1 MRLVRVSIEGYRSI
15 KERLDVTLDP
25 HVTVLL
31 GANDHGK
38 TNFLQALRHLNEGAG
53 FETDD
58 LNWDKAEHAESQP
71 ALRFELEL
79 SESEQE
85 YLVRLD
91 IAARLASASN
101 AAREEALENWRAARV
116 ALKEAQDDLAAK
128 NGDVESA
135 AASAKQASEAR
146 TADPENQDLIAE
158 EVAATARVG
167 AEKEEQKRLAELVKG
182 RTQVVDSHAL
192 AFAIAE
198 GREIEAGALR
208 EGQPTGPAVETAAS
222 EQEALAETRSR
233 ALKRLTAKVK
243 AAESVVNE
251 LPEDAEEEPR
261 EKANSELS
269 AVQSEEAQAKKESE
283 EQRTK
288 ANQLRAAAEAVAQ
301 IEAGDQ
307 AAVALDLPV
316 AELRKPRCAP
326 PTLMVSR
333 TGLKGALLAET
344 PEDLEDT
351 AVQFFL
357 DRNLPKIEVV
367 EPIDKL
373 PDDVSFTQLEQP
385 GYAFMRGIFLYAG
398 LRPDEWKSIFTQDS
412 RSAMRLEQ
420 ASAKLN
426 DTLRASWSQGKELTF
441 RLTHDSKRSRI
452 TLEIKDPAV
461 ATTFTKPS
469 RRSSGFTHFF
479 ALKTVLHALQS
490 ESPRSSYLWVF
501 DEPGIHLHP
510 DGQRDLIQVMETL
523 GLSNQVLYTTHSI
536 FLVNQNYPTRHR
548 LLVRAK
554 GGTVLDAKP
563 FLSRW
568 RTTLDALG
576 LSLAGTVLFAPH
588 VLLVEGDSDGIFV
601 AALLRRLIADGK
613 LDIDLNRFAAI
624 STGDAANTDI
634 LLRILTDGAPGAGRP
649 QIGVLVDGDGGGKDR
664 LNAIS
669 SVIAERDVQPKQL
682 SDGTTLED
690 HLPAAKRLYLE
701 AVVAYLQQIA
711 GLNDADDK
719 ALRASFDQRFGKNE
733 PIHGLVDWTRGDAA
747 AIAGLDGKPSSVGI
761 ARAYAMLL
769 EDADL
774 TAKECQRAVRLGNW
788 IAEKLY
794 LPQQTLN
801 QETILEE

>member
-15 KERLDVTLDP
+15 KERLEVILDP

-38 TNFLQALRHLNEGAG
+38 TNFLQALRHLNDAEG

-58 LNWDKAEHAESQP
+58 LNWDHAEHAESLP

-79 SESEQE
+79 AEPEQE
-85 YLVRLD
+85 TLVRLD
-91 IAARLASASN
+91 SASRFATVAN
-101 AAREEALENWRAARV
+101 AAREDALSSWREANKALQEARTGQ
-116 ALKEAQDDLAAK
+116 AEQNAE
-128 NGDVESA
+128 VESA
-135 AASAKQASEAR
+135 AAAAKQAAEAR
-146 TADPENQDLIAE
+146 AANPEDEGLRNE
-158 EVAATARVG
+158 EVTAAARVNAG
-167 AEKEEQKRLAELVKG
+167 KEEQKRLGGLVEAHQ
-182 RTQVVDSHAL
+182 RVVDGHAL
-192 AFAIAE
+192 SFAIAD
-198 GREIEAGALR
+198 GRAIEAEALR
-208 EGQPTGPAVETAAS
+208 EGQPTEPAVEKAAS

-233 ALKRLTAKVK
+233 SLKRLTTKLK
-243 AAESVVNE
+243 AAQNSFEE
-251 LPEDAEEEPR
+251 LPDDAEDGQR
-261 EKANSELS
+261 QKAESDLS
-269 AVQSEEAQAKKESE
+269 AAQNEETQARKESE
-283 EQRTK
+283 EQTAT
-288 ANQLRAAAEAVAQ
+288 ANRLRAAAEAIAR
-301 IEAGDQ
+301 IEAKDP
-307 AAVALDLPV
+307 AALERDLPV
-316 AELRKPRCAP
+316 AELRKQRQAP
-326 PTLMVSR
+326 ERLVVSR
-333 TGLKGALLAET
+333 TGLSGTLLAEI
-344 PEDLEDT
+344 PEGLEDT
-351 AVQFFL
+351 AVESFL
-357 DRNLPKIEVV
+357 ERHLPQIEMV

-385 GYAFMRGIFLYAG
+385 GFAFMRGIFLYAG
-398 LRPDEWKSIFTQDS
+398 LRPEEWKSIFTQDP

-426 DTLRASWSQGKELTF
+426 ETLRASWSQGKELTF
-441 RLTHDSKRSRI
+441 RLAHDSKRSRI

-490 ESPRSSYLWVF
+490 ESPRSSYLWIF

-523 GLSNQVLYTTHSI
+523 GKTNQVLYTTHSI

-548 LLVRAK
+548 LLVRAE

-601 AALLRRLIADGK
+601 AAILRRLIADGK
-613 LDIDLNRFAAI
+613 LSIDLNRFAAI

-634 LLRILTDGAPGAGRP
+634 LLRILTDGAPGASRP
-649 QIGVLVDGDGGGKDR
+649 QVGVLVDGDGGGNDR
-664 LNAIS
+664 LKAIDS
-669 SVIAERDVQPKQL
+669 LIAEREVKTKQL
-682 SDGTTLED
+682 SEGTTLED
-690 HLPAAKRLYLE
+690 HLPAAHSLYFD
-701 AVVAYLQQIA
+701 AVANYLQQIA
-711 GLNDADDK
+711 GLDETGLK
-719 ALRASFDQRFGKNE
+719 ALRSSFDQHFGEDE
-733 PIHGLVDWTRGDAA
+733 PMSGLVEWTRGAA
-747 AIAGLDGKPSSVGI
+747 ATIAGLDRKPSSVGI
-761 ARAYAMLL
+761 ARAYVALL
-769 EDADL
+769 EEAQL
-774 TAKECQRAVRLGNW
+774 SAKDSQRATRLGKW

-794 LPQQTLN
+794 LPQQTLS